1 MKTSM
6 IAHKRRF
13 KNRFTAPSLPGLFS
27 SLIYEVGFGIPGWAD
42 V

>member
-1 MKTSM
+1 MDE
-6 IAHKRRF
+6 RRF
-13 KNRFTAPSLPGLFS
+13 SRLKSAVEPGLFS

>member
-1 MKTSM
+1 MVYW
-6 IAHKRRF
+6 R
-13 KNRFTAPSLPGLFS
+13 SLTDEQLQPWGCESAGLFS